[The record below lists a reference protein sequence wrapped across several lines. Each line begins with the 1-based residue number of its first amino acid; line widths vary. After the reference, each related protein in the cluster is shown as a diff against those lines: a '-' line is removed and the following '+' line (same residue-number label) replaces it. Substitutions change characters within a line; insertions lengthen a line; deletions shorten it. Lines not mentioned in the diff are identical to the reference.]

1 MKKLTYIQALEIN
14 EQRPLAVDEFNQ
26 VFKPIDSKAGDPIF
40 DTYEEAIE
48 KAKELNSDFPF
59 NHLWTAVDGE
69 EGECVLNGNRRVNRF
84 AWLVTK
90 KPWGNLREDDSEIYI
105 EAEY

>member
-1 MKKLTYIQALEIN
+1 MANLEEIMKIAE
-14 EQRPLAVDEFNQ
+14 ERPLTVEEFDG
-26 VFKPIDSKAGDPIF
+26 FEPLDSKQGDPIF

-59 NHLWTAVDGE
+59 NHLWTAVNGD
-69 EGECVLNGNRRVNRF
+69 EGDCVLNGNRRVNRF
-84 AWLVTK
+84 AWMVTK
-90 KPWGNLREDDSEIYI
+90 KHWGNLREDDSDIYI